1 MSNTS
6 LVIGSTGLVGK
17 KLLFELA
24 KKDSKVIA
32 ITRRFISNLP
42 ENVSLVNIN
51 FDNFLVNGSLPSC
64 DHIFICLGTTIKK
77 AGSQTEFKKVDFDYC
92 LSFAKKAREA
102 GATKISLISSV
113 GASPYVNNFYLK
125 TKGEIEE
132 EIKKIDFQVIN
143 ILRPSFLLGRRDES
157 RFLEKIGQ
165 NLSSF
170 INQFLTGRLRKYRSV
185 KASNVAYCMA
195 NYEQNAGIRY
205 LYFDDFQLC
214 FKQNIRLKK
223 GEG

>member
-24 KKDSKVIA
+24 KKESEVIA

-42 ENVSLVNIN
+42 ENVSLLNIN
-51 FDNFLVNGSLPSC
+51 FDDFVENGSIPSC
-64 DHIFICLGTTIKK
+64 DHLYICLGTTIKK
-77 AGSQTEFKKVDFDYC
+77 AGSQSEFKKVDFDYC

-113 GASPYVNNFYLK
+113 GANPYANNFYLK
-125 TKGEIEE
+125 TKGEVEE
-132 EIKKIDFQVIN
+132 EIKKIDFQAIN
-143 ILRPSFLLGRRDES
+143 IFRPSLLLGQRDES

-170 INQFLTGRLRKYRSV
+170 INFFLIGHLRKYRSV

-195 NYEQNAGIRY
+195 NYEQNGGIKY

-214 FKQNIRLKK
+214 F
-223 GEG
+223 

>member
-1 MSNTS
+1 MSNTF
-6 LVIGSTGLVGK
+6 LVVGSTGLVGK

-24 KKDSKVIA
+24 EKGSEVIA
-32 ITRRFISNLP
+32 ITRRYISNLP
-42 ENVSLVNIN
+42 ENVILLNIN
-51 FDNFLVNGSLPSC
+51 FDDFLENGSLPSC
-64 DHIFICLGTTIKK
+64 DHIYICLGTTIKK
-77 AGSQTEFKKVDFDYC
+77 AGSQSEFKKVDFDYC
-92 LSFAKKAREA
+92 LSFAKKAREV

-132 EIKKIDFQVIN
+132 EIKKINFQAIN
-143 ILRPSFLLGRRDES
+143 IFRPSLLLGRRDES

-170 INQFLTGRLRKYRSV
+170 INPFLIGFLRKYRSV

-195 NYEQNAGIRY
+195 NYEQNRGIKY
-205 LYFDDFQLC
+205 LYFDDILEASRKHSSEQS
-214 FKQNIRLKK
+214 
-223 GEG
+223 